1 MPLSHVILRID
12 YPPSTNK
19 IWRQA
24 KAGKAYLS
32 DAAKQYYRDCS
43 VSIRHQLGNLG
54 ISKPYCRP
62 VAMLIDVYPPDQR
75 RRDLDNLAKPILD
88 ALVKGGVLTDDSYV
102 HELRMRKRHHI
113 KYGRVYVQIM
123 PHPGEDEPVIFA
135 AMPTIDTI
143 DDDNNKSASPKETLR
158 KCLKCNQPFRS
169 ASNANRIC
177 EPCNRDNKQLAR
189 MLMQPTSSIGEEG

>member
-24 KAGKAYLS
+24 KASGKAYLS
-32 DAAKQYYRDCS
+32 DKAKQYYRDCS
-43 VSIRHQLGNLG
+43 ASIRHQLD
-54 ISKPYCRP
+54 SVKTYCRP
-62 VAMLIDVYPPDQR
+62 VAILIDVYPPDQR
-75 RRDLDNLAKPILD
+75 KRDIDNLAKPILD

-102 HELRMRKRHHI
+102 HELRMRKRRHI

-135 AMPTIDTI
+135 AMPTID
-143 DDDNNKSASPKETLR
+143 DNDKSASPETLR

-169 ASNANRIC
+169 YSKANRIC
-177 EPCNRDNKQLAR
+177 EPCNLDNKQLAHYER
-189 MLMQPTSSIGEEG
+189 RAQLSSSIGEEG